1 MESGTLNIES
11 IPAGLYTVIATTK
24 DGKVYSSKLVVE

>member
-11 IPAGLYTVIATTK
+11 IPAGLYSIILTNK
-24 DGKVYSSKLVVE
+24 DGKVFSSKLVVE